1 MESEEFEVQHL
12 LIFTS
17 EIRKGKYSASSLS
30 RFTREERRQG
40 KF

>member
-1 MESEEFEVQHL
+1 MESEEFEVQGL
-12 LIFTS
+12 LFLTS
-17 EIRKGKYSASSLS
+17 EIRRGKWSALSLS